1 MCKICTEKIENSHH
15 LIFECVNVQH
25 TWKIV
30 SNIFGFDVKW
40 KHIVIG
46 FYSVRNETTAMYNLL
61 LSFVALKIYKYKMF
75 CRLENIVETSEGIV
89 CNLKLCIQKYLE
101 ILHCIGNTRYY
112 SFFKTL
118 LDKL

>member
-1 MCKICTEKIENSHH
+1 MQSKYNKEFDILKSDWENIYMNKIVLLHDKKISEFNYKLLNNLLSNNYFVSKIDKSCDCMCKICTEKVENSHH

-30 SNIFGFDVKW
+30 SNLLGFDVKW

-61 LSFVALKIYKYKMF
+61 L
-75 CRLENIVETSEGIV
+75 
-89 CNLKLCIQKYLE
+89 
-101 ILHCIGNTRYY
+101 
-112 SFFKTL
+112 
-118 LDKL
+118 